1 MTMLTGSKMVLGPS
15 GTKAS
20 GPECHGG
27 FQKTTQLSEGHSFS
41 ITSVAP
47 TLVQLTNSDPIIYLA
62 SNFILFRFL
71 RSQAGHRE
79 TNRT

>member
-1 MTMLTGSKMVLGPS
+1 MLTGSQMVLGPS

-20 GPECHGG
+20 GPECHWRIS
-27 FQKTTQLSEGHSFS
+27 KTYLHLWGTFILHNLRY
-41 ITSVAP
+41 P
-47 TLVQLTNSDPIIYLA
+47 TLVQLTNSDPIIYSA